1 MSTKG
6 SSGLKCHSLDSGLTI
21 HFGIPNNF
29 TTISSESKEDHCI
42 SHCLNLKFTVVHQ
55 ESGYDCSWSASLWKV
70 ARPVKVPRQIAH
82 RDLPQRQPNG
92 PRVGHW
98 GKIGEWFFF
107 LFFDDFEC
115 WRTQHSTSRENPWN
129 QIQVLR
135 LASHPSPKKS
145 LNLQQSNQSR
155 TTCQATVGTSFI

>member
-1 MSTKG
+1 M
-6 SSGLKCHSLDSGLTI
+6 KCHSLDSGLTI

-29 TTISSESKEDHCI
+29 ITISSESKEDHCI
-42 SHCLNLKFTVVHQ
+42 SHCLNLKFTVIHQ

-92 PRVGHW
+92 PRVGH
-98 GKIGEWFFF
+98 GGNIGEWFFF
-107 LFFDDFEC
+107 LFLMILSVGELN
-115 WRTQHSTSRENPWN
+115 TQLQGKNPRN

-135 LASHPSPKKS
+135 LESKKIP
-145 LNLQQSNQSR
+145 QF
-155 TTCQATVGTSFI
+155 AAK